1 MEGMTNEICRNGER
15 ARAREQLAGLGT
27 DKGTDREI
35 GTGTITDTDI
45 KVYGAIAEQI
55 NREFEERDKRAE
67 PVKGKELPGK
77 HERTGTDI
85 PKEIARATKRHS
97 EYER

>member
-1 MEGMTNEICRNGER
+1 MKFAEMVNEQEPENNLQDLELIK
-15 ARAREQLAGLGT
+15 EQT
-27 DKGTDREI
+27 EKI

-85 PKEIARATKRHS
+85 PKEIARATKRPF
-97 EYER
+97 RI